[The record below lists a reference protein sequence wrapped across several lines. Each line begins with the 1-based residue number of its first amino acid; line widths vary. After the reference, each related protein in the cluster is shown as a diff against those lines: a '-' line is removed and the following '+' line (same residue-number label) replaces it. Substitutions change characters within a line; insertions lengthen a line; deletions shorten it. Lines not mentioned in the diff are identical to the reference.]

1 MNAPRMAILLS
12 VLSLSACADH
22 APDAIGRAPGGDPM
36 VAGGGG
42 ALASMPPAA
51 GRVVAVRRTPYANGF
66 TQDIV
71 MEGPLAMAGENRIT
85 VQALTTAGGVGR
97 YGGGDELRIGP
108 PTDQEI
114 AAEMDA
120 RIPGVAMRLSGAGE
134 RNRLGLFGYAI
145 GETGRL
151 TCVYAWQYVTPARPL
166 SLIEGAIGTGA
177 LPFGLRVRLCRDLPA
192 ATLVGYLRDLRLVGG
207 EPVVS
212 TEADRPASA
221 NDALAAAVGTEPA
234 PTARLPDDA
243 RVVGRSTRGIEHRHT
258 ARRHLTALLRARHA
272 HGTYRT
278 ATRRRFVARI
288 VGPHDMGSRDVG
300 SPTMP
305 RLPTPDDIMM
315 AQPAPTRSA
324 TALPSVPRAALDG
337 VDSLPMPR

>member
-1 MNAPRMAILLS
+1 MNASRLAILLS
-12 VLSLSACADH
+12 ALSLSACADH
-22 APDAIGRAPGGDPM
+22 APDAIGRASGGDPM

-97 YGGGDELRIGP
+97 YGGDDELRLGP

-114 AAEMDA
+114 SAEMEA
-120 RIPGVAMRLSGAGE
+120 RIPGVAMRFSGVGE
-134 RNRLGLFGYAI
+134 RNRLGLFGYAV

-177 LPFGLRVRLCRDLPA
+177 LPLGLRVRLCRDLPA
-192 ATLVGYLRDLRLVGG
+192 ATLVGYLRDLNLAAA
-207 EPVVS
+207 EPAFS
-212 TEADRPASA
+212 TAADRPASA
-221 NDALAAAVGTEPA
+221 SDALAAAVGTDLALPTRLSEAA
-234 PTARLPDDA
+234 P
-243 RVVGRSTRGIEHRHT
+243 VVRHPTRGVQH
-258 ARRHLTALLRARHA
+258 RRHGRWRFIALLRPHHA
-272 HGTYRT
+272 HGIHRT
-278 ATRRRFVARI
+278 ATRRRVVARM
-288 VGPHDMGSRDVG
+288 VGLRDGGS
-300 SPTMP
+300 STMP

-324 TALPSVPRAALDG
+324 TALPPMPRAAVDP